1 MGLKHRKTQQYRVAG
16 HIRHK
21 GVTESEIAPCVRRS
35 RRSGQDKQT
44 HVSFD

>member
-1 MGLKHRKTQQYRVAG
+1 MGLKHCKTQQYRVAG

-21 GVTESEIAPCVRRS
+21 GMTESEIAPPIRRS
-35 RRSGQDKQT
+35 RRSGQDEQT